1 MVARCLAECALV
13 HYGHAAG
20 VRKPVGNAQLA
31 GLSEVLSAGVNS
43 RVAFCEGMRVIS
55 RADSGELRR
64 RAEAAGQGHLFRFW
78 DRLTEDERDQ
88 LIGDIRGLNF
98 AQIQELCRTAGK
110 PDLCV
115 AAREPE
121 PPTAFECDLSANEAE
136 FAKAKATG
144 WEHIRAGRV
153 AALLVAGGQGT
164 RLEFDGPKGMFPISP
179 VRGATLFR
187 WFAEALEGVRRRCG
201 VVVPWYVMTS
211 PANDEATRTYFRSE
225 GYFGRDAGSVRFFVQ
240 GTMPAVSEDGKILLA
255 ERHRVALSPNG
266 HGGSLM
272 ALAESGCL
280 DEMKASG
287 VESVSYFQ
295 VDNPLVRPVDP
306 VLIGVHVK
314 DVAEGTSLTISKADD
329 FERVGHFVRIG
340 DRVHVIEYTEMPES
354 MARRR
359 DAAGRRVFDSA
370 NLSIFVFARSFLER
384 ITRSG
389 GELPWHRALKKVPH
403 VDPDTERL
411 VEPAAPNAIKFER
424 FVFDALPLADRV
436 RLVRSRREECF
447 SPVKNATGADSPETA
462 RRDLSRRAA
471 RWLAECGVQVP
482 ADEAGIPRY
491 PCEISPA
498 VAQDAEE
505 LREALAA
512 RGVANVDG
520 AVCIAP

>member
-1 MVARCLAECALV
+1 M
-13 HYGHAAG
+13 
-20 VRKPVGNAQLA
+20 
-31 GLSEVLSAGVNS
+31 
-43 RVAFCEGMRVIS
+43 S

-78 DRLTEDERDQ
+78 DRLTEPERDQ
-88 LIGDIRGLNF
+88 LIEDVRGLDF
-98 AQIQELCRTAGK
+98 AQVRELSR
-110 PDLCV
+110 
-115 AAREPE
+115 AAEKHEPAATVREPE
-121 PPTAFECDLSANEAE
+121 PPTAFELDLSANEAE
-136 FAKAKATG
+136 RAKAKAVG

-164 RLEFDGPKGMFPISP
+164 RLGFEGPKGMFPVSP

-211 PANDEATRTYFRSE
+211 PVNDEATRAYFRSE
-225 GYFGRDAGSVRFFVQ
+225 GYFGRDAETVRFFVQ
-240 GTMPAVSEDGKILLA
+240 GTMPAATEDGRILLA

-266 HGGSLM
+266 HGGTLM

-280 DEMKASG
+280 EEMKASG

-306 VLIGVHVK
+306 VLIGARVR
-314 DVAEGTSLTISKADD
+314 DGAEVTSATIGKADD
-329 FERVGHFVRIG
+329 FERVGHFVRRG
-340 DRVHVIEYTEMPES
+340 DRVHVIEYTEMPEAL
-354 MARRR
+354 ARRR

-384 ITRSG
+384 ITRAG

-403 VDPDTERL
+403 VDPDTGRL

-424 FVFDALPLADRV
+424 FVFDALPLTDRV

-471 RWLAECGVQVP
+471 RWLAACGVEVP
-482 ADEAGIPRY
+482 ADEAGIPRH

-505 LREALAA
+505 LREALAS
-512 RGVANVDG
+512 RGRPEVSG
-520 AVCIAP
+520 RVCFAP